1 MGSKSVRYSGKV
13 ATAKDFTQYILKFK
27 DSDVWPTAEIE
38 YVYYQ
43 MAVDSGI
50 DMEKSSLL
58 TIAGTKHFLTE
69 RFDRKHGSKQ
79 HSATLRSL
87 CGEVTSYDEL
97 FGICRSLG
105 LPYRDLEQVF
115 RRAVFNYLA
124 GVSDDHDKNFSF
136 LMSEKGVWSLSP
148 AYDETFTVNYKNRFI
163 GDRHAMTI
171 AGNDRLVSRDQLLKF
186 ASENDIRNA
195 DDIIDEVISTLMT
208 FEQKAADAGI
218 DVAFIEIISE
228 YISSQI
234 NKVSRKNR

>member
-1 MGSKSVRYSGKV
+1 MGRKSVRYSGKV

-97 FGICRSLG
+97 FGI
-105 LPYRDLEQVF
+105 
-115 RRAVFNYLA
+115 
-124 GVSDDHDKNFSF
+124 
-136 LMSEKGVWSLSP
+136 
-148 AYDETFTVNYKNRFI
+148 
-163 GDRHAMTI
+163 
-171 AGNDRLVSRDQLLKF
+171 
-186 ASENDIRNA
+186 
-195 DDIIDEVISTLMT
+195 
-208 FEQKAADAGI
+208 
-218 DVAFIEIISE
+218 
-228 YISSQI
+228 
-234 NKVSRKNR
+234 

>member
-1 MGSKSVRYSGKV
+1 
-13 ATAKDFTQYILKFK
+13 
-27 DSDVWPTAEIE
+27 
-38 YVYYQ
+38 
-43 MAVDSGI
+43 MARWLPPRISP
-50 DMEKSSLL
+50 KLL

-69 RFDRKHGSKQ
+69 RFDGKHGSKQ

-136 LMSEKGVWSLSP
+136 LMSEKGVWRLSP

-186 ASENDIRNA
+186 A
-195 DDIIDEVISTLMT
+195 
-208 FEQKAADAGI
+208 
-218 DVAFIEIISE
+218 FIEIISE

>member
-1 MGSKSVRYSGKV
+1 
-13 ATAKDFTQYILKFK
+13 
-27 DSDVWPTAEIE
+27 
-38 YVYYQ
+38 
-43 MAVDSGI
+43 
-50 DMEKSSLL
+50 
-58 TIAGTKHFLTE
+58 
-69 RFDRKHGSKQ
+69 
-79 HSATLRSL
+79 
-87 CGEVTSYDEL
+87 VTSYDEL

-136 LMSEKGVWSLSP
+136 LMSEKGVWRLSP